1 MGELV
6 MINDPYVTLDLHR
19 ARVESMTDDVRAG
32 RLARALR
39 RHASSTGATSRAP
52 ARWVLRRRSA

>member
-1 MGELV
+1 

-19 ARVESMTDDVRAG
+19 ARVESLADDVRVG

-39 RHASSTGATSRAP
+39 RHASSTDATSRAP
-52 ARWVLRRRSA
+52 ARWALRRRSA

>member
-1 MGELV
+1 

-19 ARVESMTDDVRAG
+19 ARVDSLTGDARVS

-39 RHASSTGATSRAP
+39 RHASSTDATSRAP
-52 ARWVLRRRSA
+52 ARWALRRRSA